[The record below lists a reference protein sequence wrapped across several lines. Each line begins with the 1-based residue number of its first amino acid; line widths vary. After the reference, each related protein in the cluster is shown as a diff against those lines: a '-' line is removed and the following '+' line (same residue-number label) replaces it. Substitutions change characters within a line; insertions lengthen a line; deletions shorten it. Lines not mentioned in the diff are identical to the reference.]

1 MSSSSVGNSKFDG
14 TWIFFSHEILRP
26 IEDVHR
32 LQNICDRVVLFDPHG
47 GFGPHVVCAV
57 AMLVHVEAAIVTVV
71 AAAST
76 GVAHLGVAV

>member
-1 MSSSSVGNSKFDG
+1 MYIDYK
-14 TWIFFSHEILRP
+14 IFV
-26 IEDVHR
+26 IESF
-32 LQNICDRVVLFDPHG
+32 LFDPHG